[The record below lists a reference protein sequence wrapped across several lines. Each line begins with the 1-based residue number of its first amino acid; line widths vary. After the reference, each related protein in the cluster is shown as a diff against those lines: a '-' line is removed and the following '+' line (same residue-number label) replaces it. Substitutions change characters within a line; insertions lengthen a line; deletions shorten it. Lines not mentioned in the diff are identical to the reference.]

1 MIDEVIFG
9 TAKIDDISSGMK
21 NDEDMC
27 VEIQFSIQQE
37 EITQQIQDDEPI
49 FLALNLFGVK
59 GQHVKKK
66 KLASDDMTIILDRV
80 CESTR

>member
-9 TAKIDDISSGMK
+9 TTKIDDISSGMK

-37 EITQQIQDDEPI
+37 EITQQI
-49 FLALNLFGVK
+49 
-59 GQHVKKK
+59 
-66 KLASDDMTIILDRV
+66 
-80 CESTR
+80 